1 MSRYKLRNYQSVYRD
16 PGSVQINALQRQRFQ
31 QAFNADD
38 ALAGAVD
45 QMDAADFAGDQELKN
60 QLEQSTRQELLN
72 RSGRGDYE
80 TMVMDVAKS
89 ARSFDKQY
97 QPIKQNNEAYKGY
110 RANIEKLYNDG
121 KIDAETKT
129 LAVAR
134 SRHEYSGLQRNED
147 GSIDKGS
154 FFQGF
159 NVVND
164 VDIQELMSEQM
175 KDVAVRR
182 FGNTG
187 KVLSQDGNFY
197 ITDGV
202 TIESILPDRV
212 EAVYNNLMQDPD
224 VQAALAQKAELRT
237 FQLSDEDI
245 RSRISNSLYGDPENP
260 DSTGLVEQRQSAID
274 SGKDKEAER
283 LDKIIKEQERLL
295 NDTGGG
301 EDLTDQRRTYLKNV
315 VTQETMNRE
324 LNTAIDKFAFKNV
337 EYDKAIDYSQKWT
350 ADYNFNLNN
359 YTPNV
364 LKLTEVSQIDD
375 MVGKTSADISSYI
388 TLNSDTLTKTVQDA
402 NALAAEY
409 LPGGTT
415 LTEQDILYNNV
426 PEDLRKNPTF
436 IEMRSRAMAVKKQI
450 VAQQNR
456 LDRAAQES
464 GAIRNVDKYLEKDYG
479 GITGQEVLDIVRT
492 ATGNQDMA
500 LADAILFIRQGQM
513 GDATPT
519 PGMGPGMPGSPGFE
533 GASSRE
539 RNLSNRVL
547 NQIKSKVSDISL
559 ITGEGLGVNS
569 LSQNVLDGNRAYTK
583 TINDWLEKN
592 STQTTGTWASNNMP
606 GLTPKE
612 VIQNTKYVKD
622 FFKSTPL
629 DKSFNIFWDG
639 ELQRGTGTVGEMAS
653 QLGWDSDEVQVKN
666 TLFHT
671 TAAFG
676 EPTLQL
682 TVVGKKNGKNVSKEI
697 ILPYSNIR
705 NKQMDQYFNS
715 PGYLLQ
721 MEMNL
726 HKHTGAEGAQ
736 MVVYGPDGKPLENRD
751 ATVSFKGNSDKITIF
766 DPTQGKPVTYR
777 IDSPEFSTFINDAA
791 RAGYEIRTKL

>member
-80 TMVMDVAKS
+80 TMGMDVAKS
-89 ARSFDKQY
+89 ARTFDKQY

-110 RANIEKLYNDG
+110 RASIEKLYDDG

-154 FFQGF
+154 FFQGY

-182 FGNTG
+182 FGNKG
-187 KVLSQDGNFY
+187 KVISQDGNFY

-202 TIESILPDRV
+202 KIESILPDRV

-245 RSRISNSLYGDPENP
+245 RSRISNTLYGDPENP

-337 EYDKAIDYSQKWT
+337 EYDKAIDYTQKWT

-364 LKLTEVSQIDD
+364 LKLTEVSQLDD
-375 MVGKTSADISSYI
+375 MVGKNTADINSYI

-436 IEMRSRAMAVKKQI
+436 IEMRSRALAVKKQI

-456 LDRAAQES
+456 LDRAYEETGISDEGKLNTQF
-464 GAIRNVDKYLEKDYG
+464 GKY
-479 GITGQEVLDIVRT
+479 TGQELLDT
-492 ATGNQDMA
+492 ARQTLNDPS
-500 LADAILFIRQGQM
+500 LTLIDLINIRNDI
-513 GDATPT
+513 GDLYGEQSFLESINPFNTPT
-519 PGMGPGMPGSPGFE
+519 KIDPKILQDPSHPDYNRYKRALDVQNMFGSSM
-533 GASSRE
+533 SSAALR
-539 RNLSNRVL
+539 SL
-547 NQIKSKVSDISL
+547 NDL
-559 ITGEGLGVNS
+559 TDAGEADKKEIDN
-569 LSQNVLDGNRAYTK
+569 
-583 TINDWLEKN
+583 WLEKN

-682 TVVGKKNGKNVSKEI
+682 TVVGKKDGKNVSKEI

-726 HKHTGAEGAQ
+726 HKHTGAESAQ

-766 DPTQGKPVTYR
+766 DPTEGKPVTYR
-777 IDSPEFSTFINDAA
+777 IDSPKFSTFINDAA
-791 RAGYEIRTKL
+791 AAGYEIRTKL

>member
-80 TMVMDVAKS
+80 TMGMDVAKS
-89 ARSFDKQY
+89 ARTFDKQY
-97 QPIKQNNEAYKGY
+97 QPIKQNNEAYKAY
-110 RANIEKLYNDG
+110 RANIEKLYEDG

-154 FFQGF
+154 FFQGY

-175 KDVAVRR
+175 KDVAVRK
-182 FGNTG
+182 FGNKG
-187 KVLSQDGNFY
+187 KVISQDGNFY

-202 TIESILPDRV
+202 TTESILPERV
-212 EAVYNNLMQDPD
+212 EAIYNNLMQDPD
-224 VQAALAQKAELRT
+224 VQAALAQKAELKT

-245 RSRISNSLYGDPENP
+245 RSRISNTLYGDPENP

-324 LNTAIDKFAFKNV
+324 LNTSIDKFAFKNV
-337 EYDKAIDYSQKWT
+337 EYDKAIEYSEKWT

-364 LKLTEVSQIDD
+364 LKLTEVNQLDD
-375 MVGKTSADISSYI
+375 MVGKTTADISSYI
-388 TLNSDTLTKTVQDA
+388 ALNSDTLDKTVQDA

-409 LPGGTT
+409 LPSGTK

-436 IEMRSRAMAVKKQI
+436 IEMRSKALAVKKQTL
-450 VAQQNR
+450 AQQNR
-456 LDRAAQES
+456 LNKAYEETGISDEGKLNTQF
-464 GAIRNVDKYLEKDYG
+464 GKY
-479 GITGQEVLDIVRT
+479 TGQELLDKARQTLNDSSLTLIDLI
-492 ATGNQDMA
+492 N
-500 LADAILFIRQGQM
+500 IRNDI
-513 GDATPT
+513 GDIYGEESFFETINPFRTPT
-519 PGMGPGMPGSPGFE
+519 KIDPRILQDPSHPDYNRYKRALDVQNMFGDGPDSI
-533 GASSRE
+533 AALRS
-539 RNLSNRVL
+539 L
-547 NQIKSKVSDISL
+547 NALTDA
-559 ITGEGLGVNS
+559 GEADKKKIDN
-569 LSQNVLDGNRAYTK
+569 
-583 TINDWLEKN
+583 WLEKN

-639 ELQRGTGTVGEMAS
+639 ELQRGTGTVGEMVS
-653 QLGWDSDEVQVKN
+653 QLKWDSDEVQVKN

-682 TVVGKKNGKNVSKEI
+682 TIVGKKDGKNVSKEI

-726 HKHTGAEGAQ
+726 HKHTGADGAQ

-766 DPTQGKPVTYR
+766 DPTEGKPVTYR

-791 RAGYEIRTKL
+791 ALGYEIRTKL

>member
-38 ALAGAVD
+38 MLAGAVD

-80 TMVMDVAKS
+80 TMGMDVAKS
-89 ARSFDKQY
+89 ARTFDKQY

-110 RANIEKLYNDG
+110 RASIEKLYDDG

-154 FFQGF
+154 FFQGY

-182 FGNTG
+182 FGNKG
-187 KVLSQDGNFY
+187 KVISQDGNFY

-202 TIESILPDRV
+202 KIESILPDRV

-245 RSRISNSLYGDPENP
+245 RSRISNTLYGDPENP

-337 EYDKAIDYSQKWT
+337 EYDKAIDYTQKWT

-364 LKLTEVSQIDD
+364 LKLTEVSQLDD
-375 MVGKTSADISSYI
+375 MVGKNTADINSYI

-436 IEMRSRAMAVKKQI
+436 IEMRSRALAVKKQI

-456 LDRAAQES
+456 LDRAYEETGISDEGKLNTQF
-464 GAIRNVDKYLEKDYG
+464 GKY
-479 GITGQEVLDIVRT
+479 TGQELLDT
-492 ATGNQDMA
+492 ARQTLNDPS
-500 LADAILFIRQGQM
+500 LTLIDLINIRNDI
-513 GDATPT
+513 GDLYGEQSFLESINPFNTPT
-519 PGMGPGMPGSPGFE
+519 KIDPKILQDPSHPDYNRYKRALDVQNMFGSSM
-533 GASSRE
+533 SSAALR
-539 RNLSNRVL
+539 SL
-547 NQIKSKVSDISL
+547 NDL
-559 ITGEGLGVNS
+559 TDAGEADKKEIDN
-569 LSQNVLDGNRAYTK
+569 
-583 TINDWLEKN
+583 WLEKN

-682 TVVGKKNGKNVSKEI
+682 TVVGKKDGKNVSKEI

-726 HKHTGAEGAQ
+726 HKHTGAESAQ

-766 DPTQGKPVTYR
+766 DPTEGKPVTYR
-777 IDSPEFSTFINDAA
+777 IDSPKFSTFINDAA
-791 RAGYEIRTKL
+791 AAGYEIRTKL

>member
-38 ALAGAVD
+38 MLAGAVD

-80 TMVMDVAKS
+80 TMGMDVAKS
-89 ARSFDKQY
+89 ARTFDKQY

-110 RANIEKLYNDG
+110 RASIEKLYDDG

-154 FFQGF
+154 FFQGY

-182 FGNTG
+182 FGNKG
-187 KVLSQDGNFY
+187 KVISQDGNFY

-202 TIESILPDRV
+202 KIESILPDRV

-245 RSRISNSLYGDPENP
+245 RSRISNTLYGDPENP

-337 EYDKAIDYSQKWT
+337 EYDKAIDYTQKWT

-364 LKLTEVSQIDD
+364 LKLTEVSQLDD
-375 MVGKTSADISSYI
+375 MVGKNTADINSYI

-436 IEMRSRAMAVKKQI
+436 IEMRSRALAVKKQI

-456 LDRAAQES
+456 LDRAYEETGISDEGKLNTQF
-464 GAIRNVDKYLEKDYG
+464 GKY
-479 GITGQEVLDIVRT
+479 TGQELLDT
-492 ATGNQDMA
+492 ARQTLNDPS
-500 LADAILFIRQGQM
+500 LTLIDLINIRNDI
-513 GDATPT
+513 GDLYGEQSFLESINPFNTPT
-519 PGMGPGMPGSPGFE
+519 KIDPKILQDPSHPDYNRYKRALDVQNMFGSSM
-533 GASSRE
+533 SSAALR
-539 RNLSNRVL
+539 SL
-547 NQIKSKVSDISL
+547 NDL
-559 ITGEGLGVNS
+559 TDAGEADKKEIDN
-569 LSQNVLDGNRAYTK
+569 
-583 TINDWLEKN
+583 WLEKN

-682 TVVGKKNGKNVSKEI
+682 TVVGKKDGKNVSKEI

-726 HKHTGAEGAQ
+726 HKHTGAESAQ

-766 DPTQGKPVTYR
+766 DPTEGKPVTYR
-777 IDSPEFSTFINDAA
+777 IDSPEFSTFVNDAA
-791 RAGYEIRTKL
+791 AAGYEIRTKL

>member
-80 TMVMDVAKS
+80 TMGMDVAKS
-89 ARSFDKQY
+89 ARTFDKQY
-97 QPIKQNNEAYKGY
+97 QPIKQNNEAYKAY
-110 RANIEKLYNDG
+110 RANIEKLYEDG

-154 FFQGF
+154 FFKGY

-175 KDVAVRR
+175 KDVAVRK
-182 FGNTG
+182 FGNKG
-187 KVLSQDGNFY
+187 KVISQDGNFY

-202 TIESILPDRV
+202 KTESILPERV
-212 EAVYNNLMQDPD
+212 EAIYNNLMQDPD

-245 RSRISNSLYGDPENP
+245 RSRISNTLYGDPENP

-274 SGKDKEAER
+274 SGEDKEAER

-295 NDTGGG
+295 NDTGSG

-315 VTQETMNRE
+315 VTQETMSRE
-324 LNTAIDKFAFKNV
+324 LNTSIDKFAFKNV
-337 EYDKAIDYSQKWT
+337 EYDKAIEYSQKWT

-364 LKLTEVSQIDD
+364 LKLTEVSQLDD
-375 MVGKTSADISSYI
+375 MAGKNSADINSYI

-436 IEMRSRAMAVKKQI
+436 IEMRSRALAVKKQI

-456 LDRAAQES
+456 LDRAYEETGISDEGKLNTQF
-464 GAIRNVDKYLEKDYG
+464 GKY
-479 GITGQEVLDIVRT
+479 TGQELLDT
-492 ATGNQDMA
+492 ARQTLNDPS
-500 LADAILFIRQGQM
+500 LTLIDLINIRNDI
-513 GDATPT
+513 GDLYGEQSFLESINPFNTPT
-519 PGMGPGMPGSPGFE
+519 KIDPKILQDPSHPDYNRYKRALDVQNMFGSSM
-533 GASSRE
+533 SSAALR
-539 RNLSNRVL
+539 SL
-547 NQIKSKVSDISL
+547 NDL
-559 ITGEGLGVNS
+559 TDAGEADKKEIDN
-569 LSQNVLDGNRAYTK
+569 
-583 TINDWLEKN
+583 WLEKN

-682 TVVGKKNGKNVSKEI
+682 TVVGKKDGKNVSKEI

-726 HKHTGAEGAQ
+726 HKHTGAESAQ

-766 DPTQGKPVTYR
+766 DPTEGKPVTYR
-777 IDSPEFSTFINDAA
+777 IDSPKFSTFINDAA
-791 RAGYEIRTKL
+791 AAGYEIRTKL

>member
-38 ALAGAVD
+38 AIAGAVD

-72 RSGRGDYE
+72 RAGRGDYE
-80 TMVMDVAKS
+80 TMGMDVAKS
-89 ARSFDKQY
+89 ARTFDKQY
-97 QPIKQNNEAYKGY
+97 QPIKQNNEAYKAY
-110 RANIEKLYNDG
+110 RANIEKLYEDG

-175 KDVAVRR
+175 KDVAVRK
-182 FGNTG
+182 FGNKG
-187 KVLSQDGNFY
+187 KVISQDGNFY

-202 TIESILPDRV
+202 TTESILPDRV

-237 FQLSDEDI
+237 FQLGDEDI
-245 RSRISNSLYGDPENP
+245 RSRISNTLYGDPENP

-324 LNTAIDKFAFKNV
+324 LNTAVDKFAFKNV
-337 EYDKAIDYSQKWT
+337 EYDKAIEYTQKWT
-350 ADYNFNLNN
+350 ADYDFNLNN

-364 LKLTEVSQIDD
+364 LKLTEVSQLDD
-375 MVGKTSADISSYI
+375 MVGKTTADISSYI
-388 TLNSDTLTKTVQDA
+388 ALNSDTLDKTVQDA

-409 LPGGTT
+409 LPSGTK

-436 IEMRSRAMAVKKQI
+436 IEMRARAMAVKKQTI
-450 VAQQNR
+450 AQQNR
-456 LDRAAQES
+456 LDRAYEETGISDEGKLNTQF
-464 GAIRNVDKYLEKDYG
+464 GKY
-479 GITGQEVLDIVRT
+479 TGQELLDTARQTLNDPSLTLIDLINIRNDIGDIYGEQSFLESVNPFNTPIKIDPRILQDPSHPDYKKYQRALSLQNMFGKTGGT
-492 ATGNQDMA
+492 ATLRSLNA
-500 LADAILFIRQGQM
+500 LTDAGEADKKEI
-513 GDATPT
+513 D
-519 PGMGPGMPGSPGFE
+519 
-533 GASSRE
+533 
-539 RNLSNRVL
+539 
-547 NQIKSKVSDISL
+547 K
-559 ITGEGLGVNS
+559 
-569 LSQNVLDGNRAYTK
+569 
-583 TINDWLEKN
+583 WLEKN
-592 STQTTGTWASNNMP
+592 STQTTGAWASNNMP

-612 VIQNTKYVKD
+612 VIQNTKYVKG
-622 FFKSTPL
+622 FFKATPL

-639 ELQRGTGTVGEMAS
+639 ELQRGTGTVGEMAA
-653 QLGWDSDEVQVKN
+653 QLKWDSDEVQVKN

-682 TVVGKKNGKNVSKEI
+682 TIVGKKDGKNVSKEI

-766 DPTQGKPVTYR
+766 DPTEGKPVTYR

-791 RAGYEIRTKL
+791 AAGYEIRTKL

>member
-38 ALAGAVD
+38 MLAGAVD

-80 TMVMDVAKS
+80 TMGMDVAKS
-89 ARSFDKQY
+89 ARTFDKQY
-97 QPIKQNNEAYKGY
+97 QPIKQNNEAYKAY
-110 RANIEKLYNDG
+110 RANIEKLYEDG

-154 FFQGF
+154 FFKGY

-175 KDVAVRR
+175 KDVAVRK
-182 FGNTG
+182 FGNKG
-187 KVLSQDGNFY
+187 KVISQDGNFY

-202 TIESILPDRV
+202 KTESILPERV
-212 EAVYNNLMQDPD
+212 EAIYNNLMQDPD

-245 RSRISNSLYGDPENP
+245 RSRISNTLYGDPENP

-274 SGKDKEAER
+274 SGEDKEAER

-295 NDTGGG
+295 NDTGSG

-315 VTQETMNRE
+315 VTQETMSRE
-324 LNTAIDKFAFKNV
+324 LNTSIDKFAFKNV
-337 EYDKAIDYSQKWT
+337 EYDKAIEYSQKWT

-364 LKLTEVSQIDD
+364 LKLTEVSQLDD
-375 MVGKTSADISSYI
+375 MAGKNSADINSYI

-436 IEMRSRAMAVKKQI
+436 IEMRSRALAVKKQI

-456 LDRAAQES
+456 LDRAYEETGISDEGKLNTQF
-464 GAIRNVDKYLEKDYG
+464 GKY
-479 GITGQEVLDIVRT
+479 TGQELLDT
-492 ATGNQDMA
+492 ARQTLNDPS
-500 LADAILFIRQGQM
+500 LTLIDLINIRNDI
-513 GDATPT
+513 GDLYGEQSFLESINPFNTPT
-519 PGMGPGMPGSPGFE
+519 KIDPKILQDPSHPDYNRYKRALDVQNMFGSSM
-533 GASSRE
+533 SSAALR
-539 RNLSNRVL
+539 SL
-547 NQIKSKVSDISL
+547 NDL
-559 ITGEGLGVNS
+559 TDAGEADKKEIDN
-569 LSQNVLDGNRAYTK
+569 
-583 TINDWLEKN
+583 WLEKN

-682 TVVGKKNGKNVSKEI
+682 TVVGKKDGKNVSKEI

-726 HKHTGAEGAQ
+726 HKHTGAESAQ

-766 DPTQGKPVTYR
+766 DPTEGKPVTYR
-777 IDSPEFSTFINDAA
+777 IDSPKFSTFINDAA
-791 RAGYEIRTKL
+791 AAGYEIRTKL

>member
-1 MSRYKLRNYQSVYRD
+1 
-16 PGSVQINALQRQRFQ
+16 
-31 QAFNADD
+31 
-38 ALAGAVD
+38 
-45 QMDAADFAGDQELKN
+45 
-60 QLEQSTRQELLN
+60 
-72 RSGRGDYE
+72 
-80 TMVMDVAKS
+80 MDVAKS
-89 ARSFDKQY
+89 ARTFDKQY
-97 QPIKQNNEAYKGY
+97 QPIKQNNEAYKAY
-110 RANIEKLYNDG
+110 RANIEKLYEDG

-154 FFQGF
+154 FFKGY

-175 KDVAVRR
+175 KDVAVRK
-182 FGNTG
+182 FGNKG
-187 KVLSQDGNFY
+187 KVISQDGNFY

-202 TIESILPDRV
+202 KTESILPERV
-212 EAVYNNLMQDPD
+212 EAIYNNLMQDPD

-245 RSRISNSLYGDPENP
+245 RSRISNTLYGDPENP

-274 SGKDKEAER
+274 SGEDKEAER

-295 NDTGGG
+295 NDTGSG

-315 VTQETMNRE
+315 VTQETMSRE
-324 LNTAIDKFAFKNV
+324 LNTSIDKFAFKNV
-337 EYDKAIDYSQKWT
+337 EYDKAIEYSQKWT

-364 LKLTEVSQIDD
+364 LKLTEVSQLDD
-375 MVGKTSADISSYI
+375 MAGKNSADINSYI

-436 IEMRSRAMAVKKQI
+436 IEMRSRALAVKKQI

-456 LDRAAQES
+456 LDRAYEETGISDEGKLNTQF
-464 GAIRNVDKYLEKDYG
+464 GKY
-479 GITGQEVLDIVRT
+479 TGQELLDT
-492 ATGNQDMA
+492 ARQTLNDPS
-500 LADAILFIRQGQM
+500 LTLIDLINIRNDI
-513 GDATPT
+513 GDLYGEQSFLESINPFNTPT
-519 PGMGPGMPGSPGFE
+519 KIDPKILQDPSHPDYNRYKRALDVQNMFGSSM
-533 GASSRE
+533 SSAALR
-539 RNLSNRVL
+539 SL
-547 NQIKSKVSDISL
+547 NDL
-559 ITGEGLGVNS
+559 TDAGEADKKEIDN
-569 LSQNVLDGNRAYTK
+569 
-583 TINDWLEKN
+583 WLEKN

-726 HKHTGAEGAQ
+726 HKHTGAESAQ

-766 DPTQGKPVTYR
+766 DPTEGKPVTYR
-777 IDSPEFSTFINDAA
+777 IDSPKFSTFINDAA
-791 RAGYEIRTKL
+791 AAGYEIRTKL